1 MALNP
6 LDHLDVLDLN
16 LTVHTELADK
26 FVHKEYLL
34 CMHTCHIYCFLKE
47 TKLRFVVQ
55 KPKV

>member
-47 TKLRFVVQ
+47 TKLRFVV
-55 KPKV
+55 